1 MARITRRKI
10 LKLSGA
16 GAVAARTGGLAA
28 ILATGRAPAF
38 AQAKTVHWL
47 RWADFV
53 PASDQLLKGQ
63 ITEECQKALGIKLE
77 VETINANDIQA
88 RITSSIQS
96 GSGPDIFMTLN
107 NWPQLYAQSCADVGD
122 IADEL
127 GKAQGGFYDVCKV
140 VSTVDGKWIGVPW
153 CVGGTLVAYRK
164 SWLAE
169 VGFDG
174 KFPATWDQFRTA
186 GQKLKKAGRPFGQT
200 AGHTFGDAPG
210 WWYPYLWSWG
220 GKEVEADGKTVVLD
234 SKETLE
240 SVKFAVPLW
249 KETMDEGGL
258 AWDDTNNNRAFLSG
272 TISATNNG
280 ASIYLEA
287 KKKPDTY
294 KTEKG
299 TPMKDD
305 ILHAGI
311 PAGPGG
317 QFNLP
322 GPFTNLL
329 MKYSNNQDGGEA
341 IPAVDLIEGNLRQ
354 VVRLSAGLHLRPHQG
369 LGKSSRV
376 ECRSGPRTLQADTSH
391 GTDGRLCR
399 ITQPESRRGADQVHR
414 RRHVREGDPGHVA
427 CRCGQVGAR
436 RDGQGLQRLI
446 WSTPSSVAPAEGSHS
461 ISNSAAR

>member
-1 MARITRRKI
+1 MSQITRRKI

-16 GAVAARTGGLAA
+16 SAVAAQTGGLAA
-28 ILATGRAPAF
+28 ILATGRAPAY
-38 AQAKTVHWL
+38 AQGSSIHWL

-53 PASDQLLKGQ
+53 PASDVLLKGP
-63 ITEECQKALGIKLE
+63 ITQECQKATGITLN
-77 VETINANDIQA
+77 VETINANDLQS
-88 RITSSIQS
+88 RITAAIQS
-96 GSGPDIFMTLN
+96 GSGADIIMAIG
-107 NWPQLYAQSCADVGD
+107 NWPQLYASSVSDVED
-122 IADEL
+122 VAQEL

-140 VSTVDGKWIGVPW
+140 VASVGDKWIGVPW
-153 CVGGTLVAYRK
+153 CIGGGLVAYRK

-174 KFPATWDQFRTA
+174 KFPATWDAYRSV
-186 GQKLKKAGRPFGQT
+186 GQKLKKAGRPYGQT

-220 GKEVEADGKTVVLD
+220 GKEVEADGKTVVLN

-287 KKKPDTY
+287 KKKPETY
-294 KTEKG
+294 LTETGK
-299 TPMKDD
+299 PMKDD
-305 ILHAGI
+305 ILHASI
-311 PAGPGG
+311 PAGSGG

-329 MKYSNNQDGGEA
+329 MKYSKNQAAAKQFLRWISSKDIFDKWFVSQQGYTAGPTKVWEDHPVWNVDPILA
-341 IPAVDLIEGNLRQ
+341 PFKQIPV
-354 VVRLSAGLHLRPHQG
+354 
-369 LGKSSRV
+369 
-376 ECRSGPRTLQADTSH
+376 T
-391 GTDGRLCR
+391 GRLAGYAGPPNQKAAEVTTKY
-399 ITQPESRRGADQVHR
+399 IIVDMYAKAIQGMEPADAVKWAHGELVKIYGA
-414 RRHVREGDPGHVA
+414 
-427 CRCGQVGAR
+427 
-436 RDGQGLQRLI
+436 
-446 WSTPSSVAPAEGSHS
+446 
-461 ISNSAAR
+461 